1 CEGFKWFLRSA
12 KQGDPHGQHLTAL
25 CYLNGWGVKKDLKK
39 MESWKVKA
47 AEAGHLQAQVNMSV
61 MLIKGEHLEKDP
73 ARATRF
79 LEMAARQG
87 HVIAQEDLAL
97 YYFQASDGEKDLAKA
112 FFWASVAKYRSEKA
126 KAIIDQ
132 VSVDLQPQ
140 VILEQMMKADEYLE
154 ENKAPTELPSESL
167 PKNLFKQK

>member
-1 CEGFKWFLRSA
+1 M
-12 KQGDPHGQHLTAL
+12 KQ
-25 CYLNGWGVKKDLKK
+25 

-47 AEAGHLQAQVNMSV
+47 AEAGHLQAQVNMYV

-73 ARATRF
+73 VRSARF
-79 LEMAARQG
+79 MEMAARQG

-112 FFWASVAKYRSEKA
+112 YFWASVAKDRSEKA

-132 VSVDLQPQ
+132 VSVDLEPK
-140 VILEQMMKADEYLE
+140 VILEQMKKADEFLE
-154 ENKAPTELPSESL
+154 ENKPPTELPSKSL